1 MKLKQL
7 WNYEKIYIV
16 IEDFGP
22 EFPYIVIDIEGMPI
36 IFKSE
41 EEAKEEASLCQ
52 NGKVV
57 EL

>member
-1 MKLKQL
+1 MKR
-7 WNYEKIYIV
+7 YIV
-16 IEDFGP
+16 IEDFDP
-22 EFPYIVIDIEGMPI
+22 EFPCTVTDLEGMPI

-41 EEAKEEASLCQ
+41 EEAKKEASLCQ